1 MSKPSVRA
9 GLLRALSWEVILL
22 VILVGMMVGFA
33 LVAPNFLKYANI
45 MNSTFGFMEKGII
58 ALTVTLV
65 IICGEIDISLSA
77 MIALSSLAMGLAS
90 TAGAPTGVIVL
101 IGPLVGAAAGSFNG
115 ILISR
120 LEIPAIAVTLG
131 TMSFFRGITYAVLG
145 DKGIKDYPEGFLAL
159 GNGLIGETN
168 IPIPLVVF
176 AVLALVMGMLLHRTR
191 FGRYAYIVGNSKKVA
206 TYSGISVANLKLAI
220 FTLNGLF
227 CGIASVLLTSR
238 IGSTRPNIANQ
249 WDIEIITAVVLGGVA
264 ITGGKGR
271 MVGVLLSVFLLGF
284 LKYGLG
290 ILNVQGKVAIIFT
303 GFLLILAVVL
313 PDFVRRVNER
323 FEYGSA
329 RKRAI

>member
-1 MSKPSVRA
+1 MKPRSVRDGILKA
-9 GLLRALSWEVILL
+9 LTWERLLLLLL
-22 VILVGMMVGFA
+22 VAMMATFS
-33 LVAPNFLKYANI
+33 LMAPNFLKYFNI
-45 MNSTFGFMEKGII
+45 MNSMFSFMEKGII

-65 IICGEIDISLSA
+65 IICGEIDVSLSS
-77 MIALSSLAMGLAS
+77 MIALSSLVMGLAS
-90 TAGAPTGVIVL
+90 RAGAGTAL
-101 IGPLVGAAAGSFNG
+101 IILLGLFVGAAAGFFNG
-115 ILISR
+115 LLISR

-131 TMSFFRGITYAVLG
+131 TMSFYRGISYAVLG
-145 DKGIKDYPEGFLAL
+145 DQGVKNYPESFLAL
-159 GNGLIGETN
+159 GNGFIGSTN

-176 AVLALVMGMLLHRTR
+176 AVLAAAIALLLHKTR

-206 TYSGISVANLKLAI
+206 AYSGINVANVKLAV
-220 FTLNGLF
+220 FTLTGLF

-271 MVGVLLSVFLLGF
+271 LDGVLISVFLLGF

-303 GFLLILAVVL
+303 GFLLIVAVLL
-313 PDFVRRVNER
+313 PDLMRQVNER
-323 FEYGSA
+323 LEYGS
-329 RKRAI
+329 RGKRS